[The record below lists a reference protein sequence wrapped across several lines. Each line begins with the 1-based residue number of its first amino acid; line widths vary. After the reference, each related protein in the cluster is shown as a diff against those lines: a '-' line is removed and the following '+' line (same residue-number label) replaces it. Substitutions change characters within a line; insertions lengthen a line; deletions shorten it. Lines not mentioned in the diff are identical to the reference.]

1 MNHIEAAPK
10 RAEYLRRL
18 DAAIAPLP
26 HGVAAEIRAGVA
38 EELAGLEGDALIAR
52 IAELGDPE
60 QIAREARQELPDG
73 ATPVAPAPPPAVAP
87 APAPSAPV
95 TTTRGFAIGAALTL
109 GFGGLLVPGAGWVVG
124 AVLVLLSTMWRG
136 WEKAVAILVPL
147 AGGLLSMVTASFMWV
162 GSGSWS
168 QSSGFG
174 AAEVVNPLVPDWYSV
189 LWMIAMVV
197 GLLLIP
203 ASGLI
208 GAIVV
213 ILADALLRAIIG
225 AEGAIAVPTGVATT
239 VLGAIVLVVMARRL
253 RDSGPTRRPPSIRF
267 GVRSDRRFWVV
278 LIVTGAAVGAVVL
291 IGMLV
296 GSTQLLTG
304 DIALWLQ
311 VQAPPRIAFALDERA
326 PRVIAAVAAGAG

>member
-60 QIAREARQELPDG
+60 EIAREARQELPDG

-203 ASGLI
+203 ASGLW
-208 GAIVV
+208 
-213 ILADALLRAIIG
+213 LLWRMRGREA
-225 AEGAIAVPTGVATT
+225 
-239 VLGAIVLVVMARRL
+239 
-253 RDSGPTRRPPSIRF
+253 S
-267 GVRSDRRFWVV
+267 
-278 LIVTGAAVGAVVL
+278 
-291 IGMLV
+291 
-296 GSTQLLTG
+296 
-304 DIALWLQ
+304 
-311 VQAPPRIAFALDERA
+311 
-326 PRVIAAVAAGAG
+326 